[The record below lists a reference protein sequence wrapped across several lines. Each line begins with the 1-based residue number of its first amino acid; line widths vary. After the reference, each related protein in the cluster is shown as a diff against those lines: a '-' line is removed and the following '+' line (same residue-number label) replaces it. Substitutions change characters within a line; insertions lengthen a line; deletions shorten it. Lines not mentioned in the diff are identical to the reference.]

1 MWGIDVLESPAER
14 ALGLNLMALSP
25 PFMYCP

>member
-14 ALGLNLMALSP
+14 ALGLNLMALTP
-25 PFMYCP
+25 P